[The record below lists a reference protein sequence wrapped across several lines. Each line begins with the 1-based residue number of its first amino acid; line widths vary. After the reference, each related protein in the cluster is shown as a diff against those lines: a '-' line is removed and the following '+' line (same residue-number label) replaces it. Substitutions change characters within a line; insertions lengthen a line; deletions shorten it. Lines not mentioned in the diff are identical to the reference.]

1 MQTLFFESLFGNL
14 NYIPFY
20 VEWFLGYY
28 PFLAD
33 SLNFRVKQEG
43 DWSNFCFLFIHLL
56 VAIITVVYILINYT
70 ISRNETERFY
80 LPLLVHVLLFLLL
93 IIAVVW
99 ISNEIKKW

>member
-14 NYIPFY
+14 NYIAFY

-43 DWSNFCFLFIHLL
+43 DCSNFCFLFIHLL
-56 VAIITVVYILINYT
+56 IAIITVVYILINYT
-70 ISRNETERFY
+70 ISKNQTTF
-80 LPLLVHVLLFLLL
+80 LFA
-93 IIAVVW
+93 IIGPCVAVFVG
-99 ISNEIKKW
+99 NHCCGLDK